1 MDFRCKKNG
10 VKWSKIDRIGL
21 TRDYLGS
28 KKLIFLSLFWSFD
41 FFLENPLG
49 LYLGGLLFEN
59 P

>member
-28 KKLIFLSLFWSFD
+28 KKID
-41 FFLENPLG
+41 FFKSFLEFRFFFGKPPGALF
-49 LYLGGLLFEN
+49 GGVII
-59 P
+59 